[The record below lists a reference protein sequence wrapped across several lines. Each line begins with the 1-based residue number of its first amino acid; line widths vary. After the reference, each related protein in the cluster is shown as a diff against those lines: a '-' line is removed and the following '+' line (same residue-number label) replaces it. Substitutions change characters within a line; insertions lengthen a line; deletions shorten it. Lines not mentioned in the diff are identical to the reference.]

1 MSQGKKTYEFYQ
13 ALAKLQV
20 KDKKGYAD
28 KLKGALK
35 EQGKAK

>member
-20 KDKKGYAD
+20 KDKKAYAN
-28 KLKGALK
+28 KLKESLK
-35 EQGKAK
+35 EQGKEK